1 MEEKRR
7 INWKVHIITSIIFII
22 IGTGIFLAF
31 FLPNKNMYGA
41 LNGTAFTGVILLSFG
56 GLSFVAK
63 QGFFDFASYGFKQFG
78 NMIFGRVP
86 NAYNDYPSYK
96 EYKDEKRKKESHFYV
111 SILIIGALFMLAFLV
126 LKIFA

>member
-1 MEEKRR
+1 MEEKRK

-31 FLPNKNMYGA
+31 FLPNKTMFGA
-41 LNGTAFTGVILLSFG
+41 LNGTAFSGVILLGFG
-56 GLSFVAK
+56 GLSFVGK

-96 EYKDEKRKKESHFYV
+96 EFKDEKRKKESHFYV
-111 SILIIGALFMLAFLV
+111 SVLIIGALFMIAYLILKLV
-126 LKIFA
+126 A